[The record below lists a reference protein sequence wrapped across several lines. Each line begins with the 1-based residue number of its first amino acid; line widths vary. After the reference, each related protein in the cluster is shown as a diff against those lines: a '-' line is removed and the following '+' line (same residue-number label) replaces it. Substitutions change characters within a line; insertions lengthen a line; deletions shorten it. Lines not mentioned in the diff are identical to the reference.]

1 MGLISASSGEGRDRQ
16 ITVSRV
22 QCKRHPLIELL
33 NQLLESKGSDPLFS
47 RIDLIPPTG

>member
-22 QCKRHPLIELL
+22 QCKRWPLIELL
-33 NQLLESKGSDPLFS
+33 NQLLESKGSDPLFA
-47 RIDLIPPTG
+47 RIHLIPPTG